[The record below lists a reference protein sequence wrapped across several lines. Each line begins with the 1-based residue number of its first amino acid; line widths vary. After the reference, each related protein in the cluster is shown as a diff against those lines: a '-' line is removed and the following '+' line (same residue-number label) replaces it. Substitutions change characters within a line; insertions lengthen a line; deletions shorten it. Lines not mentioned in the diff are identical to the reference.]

1 MENFNTSRPCP
12 TCLFSFLKFY
22 SPMKKDDVPMT
33 VEPAVPALTRS
44 GMKAATLFSFVVQD
58 PVLKCIFSSSVV
70 IRGAVYMCT
79 KTHTRYFS
87 VWKASEEAHL
97 VHTHQVISAQ

>member
-1 MENFNTSRPCP
+1 M
-12 TCLFSFLKFY
+12 
-22 SPMKKDDVPMT
+22 PMT
-33 VEPAVPALTRS
+33 VESAVPALTRS

-70 IRGAVYMCT
+70 IHGAVYMCT

-87 VWKASEEAHL
+87 VWKASKEAHL
-97 VHTHQVISAQ
+97 VKPLVHAHQLVSAAPLYCR